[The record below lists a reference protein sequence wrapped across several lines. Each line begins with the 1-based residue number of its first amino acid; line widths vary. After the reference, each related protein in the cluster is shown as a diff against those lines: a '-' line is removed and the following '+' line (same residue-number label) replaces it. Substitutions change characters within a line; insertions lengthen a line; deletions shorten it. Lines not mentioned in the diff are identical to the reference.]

1 MIHVNSSWLKELSL
15 VLDEDEYEGG
25 PVVIVLDRVNL
36 GDGRYLVNLES
47 IGFLDDHQG
56 ITATS

>member
-1 MIHVNSSWLKELSL
+1 M
-15 VLDEDEYEGG
+15 
-25 PVVIVLDRVNL
+25 VIVLDRVNL

-47 IGFLDDHQG
+47 IGLLDDHQG